1 MFNIFN
7 MNIID
12 WREPLWLL
20 LSLQPFIIYFIKNLI
35 QIKNISAYA
44 DKKLQPWI
52 RFPAYNS
59 LTTQSLLTMLWSKNT
74 AYVLAWL
81 LLAIALAGPRTPI
94 SINNNE
100 KILGANIM
108 LVVDVSRSMKATDVE
123 PNRLRRVKIEI
134 NEFLEKAKNHRIGI
148 TVFSARAHLFVPL
161 TSDHTALKT
170 YLKMLDNLTLPTLGS
185 NPIDAIL
192 LAKNELQNTKDKSAI
207 ILITDGELSTE
218 LNTASYQKLDSLHQA
233 NIPLYILGAG
243 TTEGEAIQLDNG
255 RWLKH
260 KQNPVISQL
269 KENVLSGLAKRYRGK
284 YSTIYD
290 DNADWNEIYDNGI
303 SQLNSTSALSNKQ
316 TILWNELYIYFL
328 IPAIFLFVIALT
340 PYQIKILKNSA
351 AVVLLL
357 ILSLVFPDKNAVAI
371 EFLQNNEKEAYNKY
385 QEKKL

>member
-134 NEFLEKAKNHRIGI
+134 NEFLEKAKII
-148 TVFSARAHLFVPL
+148 
-161 TSDHTALKT
+161 AL
-170 YLKMLDNLTLPTLGS
+170 
-185 NPIDAIL
+185 
-192 LAKNELQNTKDKSAI
+192 
-207 ILITDGELSTE
+207 
-218 LNTASYQKLDSLHQA
+218 ASQCFQ
-233 NIPLYILGAG
+233 P
-243 TTEGEAIQLDNG
+243 
-255 RWLKH
+255 
-260 KQNPVISQL
+260 
-269 KENVLSGLAKRYRGK
+269 GL
-284 YSTIYD
+284 
-290 DNADWNEIYDNGI
+290 
-303 SQLNSTSALSNKQ
+303 
-316 TILWNELYIYFL
+316 
-328 IPAIFLFVIALT
+328 IFL
-340 PYQIKILKNSA
+340 YR
-351 AVVLLL
+351 
-357 ILSLVFPDKNAVAI
+357 
-371 EFLQNNEKEAYNKY
+371 
-385 QEKKL
+385 